1 MPKIPKRL
9 FRILSDDELQR
20 VWQSQYLTGHG
31 DLSIRN
37 RALIALIA
45 LMLDTGLR
53 REEVASL
60 TLASINLDARRLTV
74 IGKGNKER
82 QMVFSPAVRDFLKAF
97 LAIRGVDDQ
106 PLFHLTSAGIR
117 TMFRRIQLDVGLK

>member
-9 FRILSDDELQR
+9 FRILSDDDLQR

-37 RALIALIA
+37 RALIA